1 MCLGVGA
8 VCPNDVDAHGGVL
21 TIFGGS
27 WGPKRV
33 VWPVACKADKP
44 WLVWRGNGSCGP
56 GMFGH
61 HDLGEVF
68 VALVGLGSPFLR
80 RR

>member
-1 MCLGVGA
+1 M
-8 VCPNDVDAHGGVL
+8 
-21 TIFGGS
+21 
-27 WGPKRV
+27 
-33 VWPVACKADKP
+33 ACKADKP
-44 WLVWRGNGSCGP
+44 WLVWRGNGSCDP